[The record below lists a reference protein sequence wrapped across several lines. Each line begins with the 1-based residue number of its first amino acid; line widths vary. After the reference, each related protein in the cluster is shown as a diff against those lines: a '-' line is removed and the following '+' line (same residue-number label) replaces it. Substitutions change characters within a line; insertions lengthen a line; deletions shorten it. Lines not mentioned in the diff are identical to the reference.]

1 MATNPDNPV
10 RNHYL
15 HAPERIEEHKADL
28 ADQAKNPLIPR
39 EPYGEKV
46 VSMLRV
52 AEREEPR
59 KRRGVVYERQ
69 RAGAEGKKEQP
80 ERLISV
86 QDAGDL
92 LNVPQ
97 STIGYW
103 IASGRIKERGRVW
116 LARPGGRGI
125 ALVSESEVVS
135 LKNERSPMG
144 RIPQRRYKRG
154 KGNKPQ

>member
-1 MATNPDNPV
+1 MATNPEKPAYYPHTMPGHGAEIV
-10 RNHYL
+10 REGKWQL
-15 HAPERIEEHKADL
+15 SKEPEV
-28 ADQAKNPLIPR
+28 AK
-39 EPYGEKV
+39 
-46 VSMLRV
+46 
-52 AEREEPR
+52 PR
-59 KRRGVVYERQ
+59 KSRGVVYETR
-69 RAGAEGKKEQP
+69 RSGAEKEEEQP

-86 QDAGDL
+86 QDAGDI

-103 IASGRIKERGRVW
+103 IATGRLKERGRVW

-125 ALVSESEVVS
+125 ALVSESEAVS

-154 KGNKPQ
+154 KGSKPQ